1 MFVIAMVPG
10 SDAVSASNG
19 DTSWCHVWQAMD
31 KQLEHLYCAVKQ
43 KSPEQLSLSLWG
55 LRIRVGGRWKKR
67 QECEIQGGTID
78 FYLIFNKVLW

>member
-19 DTSWCHVWQAMD
+19 DTSWCHAWQAMD

-43 KSPEQLSLSLWG
+43 KSPEQLSLSL
-55 LRIRVGGRWKKR
+55 
-67 QECEIQGGTID
+67 
-78 FYLIFNKVLW
+78 